1 MNKPSPTPA
10 APKPIST
17 PGPYGPDVPNYARL
31 NADLAAAA
39 RKVPRRKIKI
49 PVAAAVALALF
60 VSILI
65 SGCAQTAPGLQREV
79 SLYQSS
85 TNGLAWVTSNLVPL
99 VPTPYNG
106 LVTIA
111 TGLCGSLLAAW
122 NLSQHR
128 RINALEASQTETATL
143 NKAAVAQ
150 VAANLVNKS

>member
-1 MNKPSPTPA
+1 MNQPKHPIAP
-10 APKPIST
+10 PKPLPIRQ
-17 PGPYGPDVPNYARL
+17 PYGPETPNYARL
-31 NADLAAAA
+31 NADLAAAK
-39 RKVPRRKIKI
+39 RKPRHTTKVLPIAT
-49 PVAAAVALALF
+49 AAALAL
-60 VSILI
+60 LLTMLLT
-65 SGCAQTAPGLQREV
+65 GCAQTAPGLQREV

-128 RINALEASQTETATL
+128 RINALEASQTETTTL

-150 VAANLVNKS
+150 VATNLINKS